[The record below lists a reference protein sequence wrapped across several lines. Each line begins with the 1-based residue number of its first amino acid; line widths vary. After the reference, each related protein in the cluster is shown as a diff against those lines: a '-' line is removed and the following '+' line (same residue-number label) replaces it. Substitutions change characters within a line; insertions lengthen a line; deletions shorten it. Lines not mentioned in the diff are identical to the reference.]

1 MKKNMKEIM
10 NVRRAYIVP
19 DIEQVPVD
27 TETSLL
33 AAVSANGDDP
43 VTEDPPLDTTT
54 DDPFA
59 TP

>member
-1 MKKNMKEIM
+1 MKEIM